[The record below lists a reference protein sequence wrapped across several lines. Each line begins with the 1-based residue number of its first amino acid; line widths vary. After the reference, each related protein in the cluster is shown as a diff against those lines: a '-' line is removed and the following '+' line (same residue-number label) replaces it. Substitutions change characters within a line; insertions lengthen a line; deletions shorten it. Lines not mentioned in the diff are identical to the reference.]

1 MSIYDDILQA
11 AETYDEPFTEAQLDQ
26 AHELQELLW
35 EKVHDLVDAE
45 LAEVEEVV
53 ALLVR
58 HHLTETFRFWK
69 RVS

>member
-11 AETYDEPFTEAQLDQ
+11 AEIYDEPFTEAQLDQ

>member
-1 MSIYDDILQA
+1 MI
-11 AETYDEPFTEAQLDQ
+11 YDEPLTEDQLEKS
-26 AHELQELLW
+26 HELQELLW

-45 LAEVEEVV
+45 LAGVEEVV

-69 RVS
+69 RA

>member
-1 MSIYDDILQA
+1 MI
-11 AETYDEPFTEAQLDQ
+11 YDEPFTEAQLDQ